1 MSTSVT
7 IDENNIKLSEYEG
20 TTVTGRYM
28 WWAAK
33 EINHSNPNIDAYAK
47 LLVAEF
53 TRLEKNEITIE
64 EFDKN
69 TPNIEDDTPLNYIQR
84 CIVMHYPK

>member
-7 IDENNIKLSEYEG
+7 IDENNIKLSEYQG

-69 TPNIEDDTPLNYIQR
+69 TPNIEDDTPLNYIQTR
-84 CIVMHYPK
+84 IIMFYPK